1 MEVETVSIKEVDASA
16 PVRTLGQRGKFIHP
30 SGANNC
36 LCSEK
41 HATIVVV
48 ISRKEK
54 ESKKLSRWRKETS
67 QSRSRRKADPK
78 ALRKFRLSS

>member
-16 PVRTLGQRGKFIHP
+16 PARTLGLRGKLIHP
-30 SGANNC
+30 SGAKKC